1 MSYRDPQQVIDN
13 RYAII
18 SQGVAQ
24 LLGNTTKRLDTY
36 TAQKEKEKA
45 EYKKVIDKSKRTNKR
60 LSDAAY
66 MKAKKASD
74 KFSQGIYGKT
84 SEGGAEE
91 RVLFDEQINGI
102 FNTWGTE
109 LNNKISQIQAE
120 GGDESEIT
128 ELTNSYIQK
137 VDKFTTDIAN
147 WEAARQEYAIA
158 QQAAIEGGYNSV
170 GTLLAD
176 PEQQRNPELI
186 GMFNAMT
193 DDELDNVYIT
203 IDPSGNTRMSLGS
216 ITDGKFDAQSTS
228 DLTAMVANHAE
239 SPDGKYFITNEQFDQ
254 NDYKA
259 MEGLLGDLEANEA
272 LLVNGQLDR
281 DLARDYLLNDE
292 LGRNYMDSFLVDGG
306 VSKWASLYPSEDV
319 SRQYT
324 DDDYLGQIFDNTWD
338 SSYSHKQ
345 KKAKQSQRKKSA
357 TSPTKAFSDTRTALN
372 IPDNTITGVDDRH
385 TEDDVWKGKK
395 GTPEHKAWVA
405 KKRKE
410 SEEMYK
416 EQKSAAA
423 KIVKKTKNMTK
434 DQIVNLGKE
443 EIAKLTKQEKD
454 KIKKIKTGS
463 KDNYKGLP
471 PEAYV
476 IDQNLGYP
484 LMRYLFGEL
493 AYEED
498 ETDAER
504 NNKEGK
510 VPKEVI
516 AMNKSREKV

>member
-1 MSYRDPQQVIDN
+1 MSYRDPQQTIDN

-18 SQGVAQ
+18 SQGVAS
-24 LLGNTTKRLDTY
+24 LLGETTKRMDMY
-36 TAQKEKEKA
+36 TAQKQKEKA
-45 EYKKVIDKSKRTNKR
+45 EYKKVIDKSKRVNKGR
-60 LSDAAY
+60 SDQAY
-66 MKAKKASD
+66 IKAKKASD
-74 KFSQGIYGKT
+74 KFSQGVYGKT

-109 LNNKISQIQAE
+109 LNDQISEIQTT
-120 GGDESEIT
+120 GGSESEIT
-128 ELTNSYIQK
+128 DLTNSYIQK

-170 GTLLAD
+170 GTLLSD

-203 IDPSGNTRMSLGS
+203 IDPSGNTRMSLGT
-216 ITDGKFDAQSTS
+216 ITDGKFDAQSST
-228 DLTAMVANHAE
+228 DLTAWAANHAE
-239 SPDGKYFITNEQFDQ
+239 TPDGKYFITNEQFDKE
-254 NDYKA
+254 DYKA

-292 LGRNYMDSFLVDGG
+292 LGRNYMNSFLTDGG
-306 VSKWASLYPSEDV
+306 VNKWASLYPSEDM

-357 TSPTKAFSDTRTALN
+357 SSTTTTGTEKKLIIPTKLNQKTKDTAAKIKPLSQT
-372 IPDNTITGVDDRH
+372 PKD
-385 TEDDVWKGKK
+385 KK
-395 GTPEHKAWVA
+395 TKEEREKYLSVEMA
-405 KKRKE
+405 KKEDKLKKRYE
-410 SEEMYK
+410 SLKKIKPSEKPPGAKKDWTDK
-416 EQKSAAA
+416 EQKIYEDKLA
-423 KIVKKTKNMTK
+423 KELKDIERQLGAINKMKK
-434 DQIVNLGKE
+434 
-443 EIAKLTKQEKD
+443 
-454 KIKKIKTGS
+454 
-463 KDNYKGLP
+463 
-471 PEAYV
+471 
-476 IDQNLGYP
+476 
-484 LMRYLFGEL
+484 
-493 AYEED
+493 
-498 ETDAER
+498 
-504 NNKEGK
+504 
-510 VPKEVI
+510 
-516 AMNKSREKV
+516 

>member
-1 MSYRDPQQVIDN
+1 MSYRDPQQTIDN

-18 SQGVAQ
+18 SQGVAS
-24 LLGNTTKRLDTY
+24 LLGETTKRMDMY
-36 TAQKEKEKA
+36 TAQKQKEKA
-45 EYKKVIDKSKRTNKR
+45 EYKKVIDKSKRVNKR
-60 LSDAAY
+60 RSDQAY
-66 MKAKKASD
+66 IKAKKASD
-74 KFSQGIYGKT
+74 KFSQGVYGKT

-102 FNTWGTE
+102 FNTWGKE
-109 LNNKISQIQAE
+109 LNDQISEIQAQ
-120 GGDESEIT
+120 GGSESEIT
-128 ELTNSYIQK
+128 DLTNSYIQK

-158 QQAAIEGGYNSV
+158 QQAAIEGGYNSE
-170 GTLLAD
+170 GTLLSD

-203 IDPSGNTRMSLGS
+203 IDPSGNTRMSLGT
-216 ITDGKFDAQSTS
+216 ITDGKFDAQSST
-228 DLTAMVANHAE
+228 DLTAWAANHAE
-239 SPDGKYFITNEQFDQ
+239 TPDGKYFITNEQFDQ
-254 NDYKA
+254 EDYKA

-292 LGRNYMDSFLVDGG
+292 LGRNYMDSFLTDGG
-306 VSKWASLYPSEDV
+306 VNKWASLYPSEDM

-338 SSYSHKQ
+338 SSYSNKQ
-345 KKAKQSQRKKSA
+345 KKAKASSSGSSGTSTKKRG
-357 TSPTKAFSDTRTALN
+357 TLN
-372 IPDNTITGVDDRH
+372 IPKPASPNKDKEDFGKGLGVLKGEEKDKKSVLDPKSLWPKGVPKPKGPITP
-385 TEDDVWKGKK
+385 TNAKQI
-395 GTPEHKAWVA
+395 A
-405 KKRKE
+405 KK
-410 SEEMYK
+410 EEEK
-416 EQKSAAA
+416 LP
-423 KIVKKTKNMTK
+423 KK
-434 DQIVNLGKE
+434 Q
-443 EIAKLTKQEKD
+443 KD
-454 KIKKIKTGS
+454 KIKNIKTGS
-463 KDNYKGLP
+463 KDNYKELP
-471 PEAYV
+471 PEAYA
-476 IDQNLGYP
+476 IDKTLGYP

-493 AYEED
+493 AFEED

>member
-1 MSYRDPQQVIDN
+1 MSYRDPKQTIDN

-24 LLGNTTKRLDTY
+24 LLGNTTKRLDMY

-84 SEGGAEE
+84 SEGGSEE

-109 LNNKISQIQAE
+109 LNDQISEIQAA
-120 GGDESEIT
+120 GGSESEIT
-128 ELTNSYIQK
+128 DITNAYIQK

-170 GTLLAD
+170 GTLLSSPD
-176 PEQQRNPELI
+176 QQRNPELI

-203 IDPSGNTRMSLGS
+203 IDPNGNTRMSLGT
-216 ITDGKFDAQSTS
+216 ITDGEFDAQSST
-228 DLTAMVANHAE
+228 DLTAWVANHAE
-239 SPDGKYFITNEQFDQ
+239 TPDGKYFITNEQFDQ
-254 NDYKA
+254 QDYKA

-292 LGRNYMDSFLVDGG
+292 VGRNYMDSFLADGG
-306 VSKWASLYPSEDV
+306 VNKWASLYPSEDI

-324 DDDYLGQIFDNTWD
+324 DDDYLAQIFDNTWD

-345 KKAKQSQRKKSA
+345 KKAKPS
-357 TSPTKAFSDTRTALN
+357 
-372 IPDNTITGVDDRH
+372 
-385 TEDDVWKGKK
+385 
-395 GTPEHKAWVA
+395 
-405 KKRKE
+405 
-410 SEEMYK
+410 
-416 EQKSAAA
+416 
-423 KIVKKTKNMTK
+423 KKTSSSKTSSSSGNKKDNRPKLNTVIEETK
-434 DQIVNLGKE
+434 IDYDYLKKELKRLRKASVDEDGNLIG
-443 EIAKLTKQEKD
+443 Q
-454 KIKKIKTGS
+454 GS
-463 KDNYKGLP
+463 K
-471 PEAYV
+471 
-476 IDQNLGYP
+476 
-484 LMRYLFGEL
+484 
-493 AYEED
+493 
-498 ETDAER
+498 ER
-504 NNKEGK
+504 NRRMREIEELLKKEK
-510 VPKEVI
+510 
-516 AMNKSREKV
+516 